1 MKNKILIICIAVIS
15 TIMMTSCGSNQGKDT
30 VSDSQYPIADLTRQS
45 IVLEQVFPATIKGQ
59 EDIEIRPRIDGFI
72 EEIYIDEG
80 SIVKKGQALFKIDSP
95 DADANL
101 ISAQA
106 NLKTAMLDVE
116 RIEPLAEKKIISEVQ
131 LKSSRNRLEIAEA
144 TLKQAQ
150 AAVSWTRVTSPVDG
164 VAGHISFRK
173 GSLVNSSVILTTIAN
188 TNNVFVYFSM
198 NEKELME
205 MLNNLQGETQAEKIK
220 NIPDISLRLADGTV
234 YSEKGKIET
243 IAGLVDITTG
253 SASFRAVFPNTKGLL
268 RSGTSGNVIIPRTIE
283 DIFIIPQ
290 KATFSIQD
298 KRQVYVV
305 KNENAVMKTISVIST
320 SDGQSFIVTEGLNE
334 SDIIITDGIATLRNG
349 MSVKTK

>member
-1 MKNKILIICIAVIS
+1 MKEKILIIGITFVS
-15 TIMMTSCGSNQGKDT
+15 TMMMSCGNNQGKDA
-30 VSDSQYPIADLTRQS
+30 VSDSQYPVTTITRQS
-45 IVLEQVFPATIKGQ
+45 IILEQVFPATIKGQ

-72 EEIYIDEG
+72 EDIYIDEG
-80 SIVKKGQALFKIDSP
+80 SVVKKGQALFKIDSP

-164 VAGHISFRK
+164 VVGSIPFRK
-173 GSLVNSSVILTTIAN
+173 GSLVNSSAVLTNIAN
-188 TNNVFVYFSM
+188 TSNVFVYFSM

-220 NIPDISLRLADGTV
+220 NIPDISLRLADGIL
-234 YSEKGKIET
+234 YSEKGKVET
-243 IAGLVDITTG
+243 ITGLVDITTG
-253 SASFRAVFPNTKGLL
+253 SVNFRAVFANPKGLL
-268 RSGTSGNVIIPRTIE
+268 RSGTSGNVIIPKNIE
-283 DIFIIPQ
+283 NIFIIPQ

-305 KNENAVMKTISVIST
+305 ENGSAIMKTISVIST
-320 SDGQSFIVTEGLNE
+320 SDGQSYIVTTGLNE
-334 SDIIITDGIATLRNG
+334 GDIIITDGIVTLHNG
-349 MSVKTK
+349 MLVKTN